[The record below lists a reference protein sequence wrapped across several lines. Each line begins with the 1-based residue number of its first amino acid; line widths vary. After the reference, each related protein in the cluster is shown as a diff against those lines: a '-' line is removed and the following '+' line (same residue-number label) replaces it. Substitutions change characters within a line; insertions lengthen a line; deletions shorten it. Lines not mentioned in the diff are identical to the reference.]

1 MPRVLITGANR
12 GLGLEFARQYS
23 ADGWDVIA
31 TARNPKQSEEL
42 DRLAQSKRVSLQAL
56 DVTSDDSVKHLAE
69 VLNGTLVDL
78 LILNSAIF
86 TRDGN
91 KLGELDFTG
100 WRESFET
107 NVLGAMRV
115 AQALIQNVAASIR
128 KQIVAISTGM
138 GSMESLATTI
148 GFGSAYQYRS
158 SKAALNMAMSILAK
172 DLEPLGISVLIF
184 SPGWVQT
191 DMGGPNA
198 ALTPEQSIAGMRKV
212 LEGNPVELTGKFL
225 SYDGSTWPWELEAQ
239 RLAVWFVG
247 FLPTGIHLGLT
258 TPDRLAGAADER
270 AARLKETQPP
280 THLVRDADAHS
291 CADARRLSNRCPKPK
306 RAVGTQVNSV
316 QPLVDLQSSGKPPRT
331 SRQIYNFFGFAEPF
345 H

>member
-1 MPRVLITGANR
+1 MPRVLITGTNR

-31 TARNPKQSEEL
+31 TARNPGQSEEL
-42 DRLAQSKRVSLQAL
+42 DRLAQSNRVSLQSL
-56 DVTSDDSVKHLAE
+56 DVTSDNSVKHLAE
-69 VLNGTLVDL
+69 ALNGTPVDL

-86 TRDGN
+86 TREGN
-91 KLGELDFTG
+91 KFGELNFAG

-115 AQALIQNVAASIR
+115 AQALIRNVAASKR

-172 DLEPLGISVLIF
+172 DVEPQGISVLIF

-212 LEGNPVELTGKFL
+212 LEGNPMELTGKFL
-225 SYDGSTWPWELEAQ
+225 SYDGSTWPW
-239 RLAVWFVG
+239 
-247 FLPTGIHLGLT
+247 
-258 TPDRLAGAADER
+258 
-270 AARLKETQPP
+270 
-280 THLVRDADAHS
+280 
-291 CADARRLSNRCPKPK
+291 
-306 RAVGTQVNSV
+306 
-316 QPLVDLQSSGKPPRT
+316 
-331 SRQIYNFFGFAEPF
+331 
-345 H
+345 

>member
-1 MPRVLITGANR
+1 MSRVLITGANR

-42 DRLAQSKRVSLQAL
+42 ERLARSKSVSLEAL
-56 DVTSDDSVKHLAE
+56 DVTSDDSVKHLAKA
-69 VLNGTLVDL
+69 LSGRPVDL

-91 KLGELDFTG
+91 KLGELNFAG

-107 NVLGAMRV
+107 NVLGAVRV
-115 AQALIQNVAASIR
+115 AEALIENVAASKR

-138 GSMESLATTI
+138 GSLQTLGTTI

-172 DLEPLGISVLIF
+172 DVEPQGISVLIL

-191 DMGGPNA
+191 DMGGANA

-212 LEGNPVELTGKFL
+212 LEGSPMELTGKFL
-225 SYDGSTWPWELEAQ
+225 SYDGSTWPW
-239 RLAVWFVG
+239 
-247 FLPTGIHLGLT
+247 
-258 TPDRLAGAADER
+258 
-270 AARLKETQPP
+270 
-280 THLVRDADAHS
+280 
-291 CADARRLSNRCPKPK
+291 
-306 RAVGTQVNSV
+306 
-316 QPLVDLQSSGKPPRT
+316 
-331 SRQIYNFFGFAEPF
+331 
-345 H
+345 